1 MGILENYVKTISLQ
15 IKVIWDIV
23 KIIQMCLPIPDKMRK
38 QHGCLPSTF
47 RIIMGGRGNLIGFMS
62 KHTL

>member
-38 QHGCLPSTF
+38 QLFAFLPLGLSWEGEGT
-47 RIIMGGRGNLIGFMS
+47 
-62 KHTL
+62 